1 MKKKKYR
8 IKEYIRANG
17 SKYFRVQER
26 FLLIWINLGRV
37 YSTYE
42 DAQAS
47 ITDIRAFEILESI
60 THNVD

>member
-17 SKYFRVQER
+17 SKYFRIQER
-26 FLLIWINLGRV
+26 FLLIWINFGSV
-37 YSTYE
+37 CKTYE
-42 DAQAS
+42 AAQTR

-60 THNVD
+60 THEVD